1 MYAAE
6 APPNCRNPHYKLIS
20 GTGDTDNSSF
30 AIDSASGTVT
40 TSETF
45 DFESRSQYSIRVE
58 SKDAGGNKFTKAI
71 SITVADRQDAPTAIT
86 TDPES
91 GTIREGLPAGTLV
104 TTLSTVDPDSG
115 DTFEY
120 SLVSGAGDTNN
131 SLFRI
136 AGNQLQTNAVLSQVE
151 TPTASV
157 RIRSTDS
164 GGNTAERGGG
174 DGPRPYDTPTNI
186 SLSSNSVLENQPFG
200 TAVGSLTATDPDVGD
215 SHTFELVSGIGDAG
229 NASFF
234 IQNGNELVTNDFL
247 DYETKNSYSI
257 RIQVSDASGATFTKA
272 LTINVSD
279 EEPEPVRYRLTVNR
293 IPEEGVSHR
302 VRVCMTRMNQWM

>member
-1 MYAAE
+1 MGVLTTVDPDSE
-6 APPNCRNPHYKLIS
+6 DIFSYKLIS

-136 AGNQLQTNAVLSQVE
+136 AGNQLQTNAVLTQ
-151 TPTASV
+151 
-157 RIRSTDS
+157 
-164 GGNTAERGGG
+164 G
-174 DGPRPYDTPTNI
+174 TN
-186 SLSSNSVLENQPFG
+186 SNSQCPH
-200 TAVGSLTATDPDVGD
+200 P
-215 SHTFELVSGIGDAG
+215 
-229 NASFF
+229 
-234 IQNGNELVTNDFL
+234 Q
-247 DYETKNSYSI
+247 Y
-257 RIQVSDASGATFTKA
+257 
-272 LTINVSD
+272 
-279 EEPEPVRYRLTVNR
+279 
-293 IPEEGVSHR
+293 
-302 VRVCMTRMNQWM
+302 